1 MSTEKHMGQ
10 GGFSDMV
17 IDELKTL
24 LVDEYDCDPRDVTP
38 EASFRGTMKFDS
50 LEIADLILNMEEK
63 FGIEICE
70 DDAQKLYTVKDAVAY
85 IEHTRSAG
93 E

>member
-1 MSTEKHMGQ
+1 
-10 GGFSDMV
+10 MV

-38 EASFRGTMKFDS
+38 DASFRGTMKFDS

-63 FGIEICE
+63 FAVEISD

-85 IEHTRSAG
+85 IEHTRSSGA
-93 E
+93 